1 MYVCMAI
8 IVLIYCC
15 ELDFLS
21 ICKLI
26 CFFFPVSISLALS
39 LSPFLVVFCLPSS
52 QGFIKIYK
60 QFFPDG
66 DPSKFAS
73 LVFRVFDEN
82 NVSIILLMININSND
97 ILAYRMELL
106 SLRSLFVHYR

>member
-1 MYVCMAI
+1 MYVCMVI
-8 IVLIYCC
+8 IVLVYCC

-26 CFFFPVSISLALS
+26 CFFPFPSLLLS
-39 LSPFLVVFCLPSS
+39 FFLFVFCLPSS

-82 NVSIILLMININSND
+82 NVSRILLMINMNSND